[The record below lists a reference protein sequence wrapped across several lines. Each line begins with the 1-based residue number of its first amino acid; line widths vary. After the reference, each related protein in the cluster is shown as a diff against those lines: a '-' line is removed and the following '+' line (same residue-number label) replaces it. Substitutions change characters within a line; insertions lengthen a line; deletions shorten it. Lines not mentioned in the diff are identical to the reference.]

1 MRRALVLLAIGA
13 LACGKSDEQKAAEA
27 AAAQLAEL
35 GKAIGTSAA
44 ASGVAGADAAVAGT
58 AALMAG
64 KATDA
69 VDFRELKAL
78 LPEELDH
85 MKRTS
90 ANGEK
95 NGSMGFT
102 MSNAE
107 GEYQTED
114 GNMSIRIQISDIGA
128 MTGAAAMAAFAWA
141 TMTVDRESGES
152 YEKSTE
158 VKGFRALEKY
168 DRANKSGELSVLVAG
183 RFSVEVSGNQVT
195 MDAIKGAFDKI
206 DLGKLDGMKNFGIKN

>member
-1 MRRALVLLAIGA
+1 MRKALVLLAIGA

-27 AAAQLAEL
+27 AAAQLQEL
-35 GKAIGTSAA
+35 GKAIGTGAA
-44 ASGVAGADAAVAGT
+44 ASGVAAGT
-58 AALMAG
+58 DAAALMAV

-95 NGSMGFT
+95 NGAMGFT

-114 GNMSIRIQISDIGA
+114 GSMSMRIQISDIGA

-141 TMTVDRESGES
+141 SMTVDRENENS
-152 YEKSTE
+152 YEKSTT

-168 DRANKSGELSVLVAG
+168 DRSNKSGELSVLVAG

-195 MDAIKGAFDKI
+195 MDAIKGTFDKI
-206 DLGKLDGMKNFGIKN
+206 DLGKLEAMKDFGVKQ